1 MDSAGMQ
8 RTIGKFIELYG
19 DRTGKMGD
27 GIHGGFAWVRD
38 AKFVLLASR
47 GTDVGNAADW
57 RRLSRLVGLA
67 GHLHR
72 PLLLWDL
79 PLQIAASKL
88 EPDALVIN
96 EAIQSG
102 KLMLL
107 KVGLPIISVFE
118 RRFPVLLQSELALV
132 EGAVIVSDNPA
143 IIPSMGN
150 PLSPIAAV
158 KSGTHDL
165 SKTILALLDRAS
177 QIGAEHLERR
187 RIERSRTITMQ
198 SD

>member
-47 GTDVGNAADW
+47 GTDVGNAGDW

-88 EPDALVIN
+88 EPDALEIN

-102 KLMLL
+102 KLRLL
-107 KVGLPIISVFE
+107 KLPLPIISVFE
-118 RRFPVLLQSELALV
+118 SHFPVILESELALV
-132 EGAVIVSDNPA
+132 EGAVIVSDKPD
-143 IIPSMGN
+143 IIPAMGN
-150 PLSPIAAV
+150 HLAPTAAV
-158 KSGTHDL
+158 KSVTHDL
-165 SKTILALLDRAS
+165 SETILALLDRAS
-177 QIGAEHLERR
+177 QVAAEHFEQR

>member
-47 GTDVGNAADW
+47 GTDVGNAGDW

-67 GHLHR
+67 SHLHR
-72 PLLLWDL
+72 PVLLWDL

-88 EPDALVIN
+88 EREPIVIN

-102 KLMLL
+102 KLRLL
-107 KVGLPIISVFE
+107 KLPLPIISVFE
-118 RRFPVLLQSELALV
+118 SHFPVILESELALV
-132 EGAVIVSDNPA
+132 EGAVIVSDKPD
-143 IIPSMGN
+143 IIPAMGN
-150 PLSPIAAV
+150 HLAPTSAV
-158 KSGTHDL
+158 KSVTHDL
-165 SKTILALLDRAS
+165 SETILALLDRAS
-177 QIGAEHLERR
+177 QIAAENFEQR
-187 RIERSRTITMQ
+187 RIERSRQITMQ
-198 SD
+198 ID